1 MSSDKKKETQR
12 ADFASILRCA
22 TESTEESS
30 EASRNNSISPL
41 GDRSA
46 TSRSIASINTNASAD
61 ADANGHSDADPN
73 ADADADQDAN
83 KKRTNIYRRLRS
95 SSRSRS
101 RRSAGSGDKD
111 ASIDCMIAPSTKEA
125 RENERYA
132 RKVGINL

>member
-1 MSSDKKKETQR
+1 MSSDKKKETPR

-46 TSRSIASINTNASAD
+46 TSRSIASINTNTSAD
-61 ADANGHSDADPN
+61 ADANANGD
-73 ADADADQDAN
+73 ADADADQDAD
-83 KKRTNIYRRLRS
+83 KKRTNRRLR
-95 SSRSRS
+95 SRSRS
-101 RRSAGSGDKD
+101 RRSAGSDDKD
-111 ASIDCMIAPSTKEA
+111 AAVDCMIAPSTKEA